1 MNVAAVEAHV
11 TGESPLSV
19 GSYLR
24 QKRNE
29 KGMSQSELAK
39 ATDLST
45 PTIKNY
51 ESGRNLPP
59 MDRAIRLGRVL
70 GFDPKDLM
78 TEAMREMGDQVPQE
92 VSGPSDDEP
101 VTISRGAL
109 KELMNALRAPD
120 ILAERRQAEQFPTP
134 SNDVEQDFDHAV
146 SRLEELKGVID
157 TAGLKSRKLP
167 RMVSDVIGVL
177 DDLELDDLTE
187 LALNY
192 RVPKKCVV
200 TAEALQAFDDDDE
213 REGELDALS
222 RLIVV
227 AAIYDEAFF
236 DADLKHLGKLER
248 PLKKAGIEVTYEE
261 PFLFVRDNELEIA
274 RKAFAIDLVSAA
286 QNGRA
291 LDVEAILN
299 R

>member
-70 GFDPKDLM
+70 GFDPKELM
-78 TEAMREMGDQVPQE
+78 TEAMREMGDQVPKE
-92 VSGPSDDEP
+92 VAGPSDDEP

-109 KELMNALRAPD
+109 KELMSALRVPD
-120 ILAERRQAEQFPTP
+120 ILAERRSAEQLPPP
-134 SNDVEQDFDHAV
+134 SNDAEQDFDHAV
-146 SRLEELKGVID
+146 SRLEALKDVIN

-167 RMVSDVIGVL
+167 RMISDVLSVL
-177 DDLELDDLTE
+177 DDLEIDELTE
-187 LALNY
+187 LALSY

-200 TAEALQAFDDDDE
+200 TADAFEAFDDDE

-222 RLIVV
+222 RLVIVAV
-227 AAIYDEAFF
+227 IYDEAFF
-236 DADLKHLGKLER
+236 DADLRQLAKLER
-248 PLKKAGIEVTYEE
+248 PLRKVGIETTYEE
-261 PFLFVRDNELEIA
+261 PLLWSRANELEIA
-274 RKAFAIDLVSAA
+274 RKALALDLVSAA
-286 QNGRA
+286 QNGRV